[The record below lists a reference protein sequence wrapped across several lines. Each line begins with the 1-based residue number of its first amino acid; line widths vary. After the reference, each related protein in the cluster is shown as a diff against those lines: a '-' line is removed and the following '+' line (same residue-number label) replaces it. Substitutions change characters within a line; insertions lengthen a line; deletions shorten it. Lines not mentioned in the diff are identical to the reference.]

1 MHLKKMIASL
11 VAAVLLCLNFS
22 VASYA
27 DTITPLGN
35 YGISLEYEIA
45 NNCTSNLEIVNG
57 TAECKSIA
65 TGTNAVSITVTQ
77 ALQKH
82 WGLWIWEDV
91 DGATWTR
98 TAYIGS
104 VCLYN
109 SKSDLKSGTYR
120 VKSTFVLTDEN
131 GKSKTITIYSNEQ
144 KVS

>member
-77 ALQKH
+77 ALQNT
-82 WGLWIWEDV
+82 
-91 DGATWTR
+91 GACGYGR
-98 TAYIGS
+98 MLTAQRGQE
-104 VCLYN
+104 LLT
-109 SKSDLKSGTYR
+109 SDRFACTTQSPISR
-120 VKSTFVLTDEN
+120 AERIV
-131 GKSKTITIYSNEQ
+131 
-144 KVS
+144 